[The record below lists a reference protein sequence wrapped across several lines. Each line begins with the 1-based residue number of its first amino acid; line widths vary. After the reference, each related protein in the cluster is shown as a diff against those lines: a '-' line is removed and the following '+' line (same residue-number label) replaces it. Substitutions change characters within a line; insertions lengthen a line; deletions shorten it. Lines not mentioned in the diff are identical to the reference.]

1 MNNDTTTAG
10 LTFDIQL
17 SDRRKTPQEREAL
30 LEDPGFGQV
39 FTDHMVT
46 IRYTEGRGWHDAKLE
61 PYGPLSLDPA
71 TSALHYAQEI
81 FEGLKAYRHPDG
93 SLASFRPEANA
104 ARLNRSAARMAM
116 PALPEELFL
125 ESIDLLLEHDGAWV
139 PDKEYFSL
147 YLRPFMIS
155 TDVGLGV
162 NHPSRSYLYLL
173 IASPV
178 GSYFSGGVK
187 PVTVWLSKDYTRAA
201 PGGTG
206 AAKFAGN
213 YAASFLAQ
221 SQAVEKGCDQVVWLD
236 SREHRWVE
244 EMGGM
249 NLWFVFG
256 SGENA
261 RLRTPPLTGTLLPGI
276 TRESLLTL
284 APDLGIPAEEA
295 PISTD
300 EWREAAES
308 GELTEVFACGTAAVI
323 TPVGFVKSDEGAF
336 TVGDGT
342 PGPVT
347 MRLREELVGLQT
359 GLRADKHGWITKF
372 SGRDA

>member
-1 MNNDTTTAG
+1 MNNDTTTSG

-30 LEDPGFGQV
+30 LESPGFGKV
-39 FTDHMVT
+39 FTDHMVS
-46 IRYTEGRGWHDAKLE
+46 IHYTEGKGWHDAKLE

-71 TSALHYAQEI
+71 TAALHYAQEI

-93 SLASFRPEANA
+93 SLASFRPESNA
-104 ARLNRSAARMAM
+104 ARFNRSAARMAM
-116 PALPEELFL
+116 PELPEELFL
-125 ESIDLLLEHDGAWV
+125 KSIELLLEHDGDWV
-139 PDKEYFSL
+139 PTKEDFSL
-147 YLRPFMIS
+147 YLRPFMVA

-162 NHPSRSYLYLL
+162 NHPSRSYVYLL

-178 GSYFSGGVK
+178 GSYFSGGVQ
-187 PVTVWLSKDYTRAA
+187 PVTVWLSRDYTRAA

-221 SQAVEKGCDQVVWLD
+221 AQAVEQGCDQVVWLD
-236 SREHRWVE
+236 AREHRWVE

-323 TPVGFVKSDEGAF
+323 TPVG
-336 TVGDGT
+336 
-342 PGPVT
+342 
-347 MRLREELVGLQT
+347 R
-359 GLRADKHGWITKF
+359 
-372 SGRDA
+372 

>member
-1 MNNDTTTAG
+1 MNNNTTTSG

-17 SDRRKTPQEREAL
+17 SDQRKTPRERDAL
-30 LEDPGFGQV
+30 LVNPGFGQV
-39 FTDHMVT
+39 FTDHMVS
-46 IRYTEGRGWHDAKLE
+46 IRYTEGKGWHDAKLE

-71 TSALHYAQEI
+71 TAALHYAQSI

-93 SLASFRPEANA
+93 TLASFRPESNA
-104 ARLNRSAARMAM
+104 ARFNRSAARMAM
-116 PALPEELFL
+116 PELPEDLFIR
-125 ESIDLLLEHDGAWV
+125 SIELLLEHDGDWV
-139 PDKEYFSL
+139 PTKEDFSL
-147 YLRPFMIS
+147 YLRPFMFA

-162 NHPSRSYLYLL
+162 NNPSRSYLFLL
-173 IASPV
+173 FASPV
-178 GSYFSGGVK
+178 GSYFSGGVR

-221 SQAVEKGCDQVVWLD
+221 AQAVEKGCDQVVWLD
-236 SREHRWVE
+236 AREHRMVE

-256 SGENA
+256 SGDSA

-295 PISTD
+295 PISIE

-323 TPVGFVKSDEGAF
+323 TPVGHVKSDDGEF
-336 TVGDGT
+336 RIGDGN
-342 PGPVT
+342 PGPVS
-347 MRLREELVGLQT
+347 MRLREELVGIQT
-359 GLRADKHGWITKF
+359 GRRNDKHGWITRF
-372 SGRDA
+372 

>member
-1 MNNDTTTAG
+1 MNNDTTTSG

-17 SDRRKTPQEREAL
+17 SDRRKTPREREEL
-30 LEDPGFGQV
+30 LENPGFGQV

-46 IRYTEGRGWHDAKLE
+46 IRYTEGEGWHDAKLE

-71 TSALHYAQEI
+71 TAALHYAQEI

-93 SLASFRPEANA
+93 SLASFRPDANA
-104 ARLNRSAARMAM
+104 ARFNRSAARMAM
-116 PALPEELFL
+116 PELPEDLFL
-125 ESIDLLLEHDGAWV
+125 RSIELLLEHDGDWV
-139 PDKEYFSL
+139 PSKPDFSL
-147 YLRPFMIS
+147 YLRPFMIA

-162 NHPSRSYLYLL
+162 NNPSRSYVYLL

-178 GSYFSGGVK
+178 GSYFSGGIK

-221 SQAVEKGCDQVVWLD
+221 AQAVEKGCDQVVWLD
-236 SREHRWVE
+236 AREHRWVE

-276 TRESLLTL
+276 TRESLLRM
-284 APDLGIPAEEA
+284 APDLGHEAEEA
-295 PISTD
+295 PLSIE

-308 GELTEVFACGTAAVI
+308 GEITEVFACGTAAVI
-323 TPVGFVKSDEGAF
+323 TPVGFVRSDDGEF
-336 TVGDGT
+336 RIGDGT

-347 MRLREELVGLQT
+347 MRLREELVGIQT
-359 GLRADKHGWITKF
+359 GQRADKYGWVARF
-372 SGRDA
+372 

>member
-1 MNNDTTTAG
+1 MNNDTTTSG

-17 SDRRKTPQEREAL
+17 SDRRKTPREREEL
-30 LEDPGFGQV
+30 LENPGFGQV

-46 IRYTEGRGWHDAKLE
+46 IRYTGGKGWHDAKLE

-71 TSALHYAQEI
+71 TASLHYAQEI

-93 SLASFRPEANA
+93 SLASFRPDANA
-104 ARLNRSAARMAM
+104 ARFNRSAARMAM
-116 PALPEELFL
+116 PELPEDLFL
-125 ESIDLLLEHDGAWV
+125 RSIELLLDHDGDWV
-139 PDKEYFSL
+139 PSKPDFSL
-147 YLRPFMIS
+147 YLRPFMIA

-162 NHPSRSYLYLL
+162 NNPSRSYLYLL

-178 GSYFSGGVK
+178 GSYFSGGIK
-187 PVTVWLSKDYTRAA
+187 PVTVWLSKDFTRAA

-221 SQAVEKGCDQVVWLD
+221 AQAVEKGCDQVVWLD
-236 SREHRWVE
+236 AREHRWVE

-276 TRESLLTL
+276 TRESLLRM
-284 APDLGIPAEEA
+284 APDLGYEAEEA
-295 PISTD
+295 PLSVE
-300 EWREAAES
+300 EWRAAAES
-308 GELTEVFACGTAAVI
+308 GEITEVFACGTAAVI
-323 TPVGFVKSDEGAF
+323 TPVGLVRSDDGDF
-336 TVGDGT
+336 RIGDGT

-347 MRLREELVGLQT
+347 MRLREELVGVQT
-359 GLRADKHGWITKF
+359 GQRADKYGWVARF
-372 SGRDA
+372 

>member
-1 MNNDTTTAG
+1 MNNDTTTSG

-30 LEDPGFGQV
+30 LESPGFGKV
-39 FTDHMVT
+39 FTDHMVS
-46 IRYTEGRGWHDAKLE
+46 IHYTEGKGWHDAKLE

-71 TSALHYAQEI
+71 TAALHYAQEI

-93 SLASFRPEANA
+93 SLASFRPESNA
-104 ARLNRSAARMAM
+104 ARFNRSAARMAM
-116 PALPEELFL
+116 PELPEELFL
-125 ESIDLLLEHDGAWV
+125 KSIELLLEHDGDWV
-139 PDKEYFSL
+139 PTKEDFSL
-147 YLRPFMIS
+147 YLRPFMVA

-162 NHPSRSYLYLL
+162 NHPSRSYVYLL

-178 GSYFSGGVK
+178 GSYFSGGVQ
-187 PVTVWLSKDYTRAA
+187 PVTVWLSRDYTRAA

-221 SQAVEKGCDQVVWLD
+221 AQAVEQGCDQVVWLD
-236 SREHRWVE
+236 AREHRWVE

-300 EWREAAES
+300 EWREAVES

-323 TPVGFVKSDEGAF
+323 TPVGRVKGDDGEF

-347 MRLREELVGLQT
+347 MRLREELVGIQT
-359 GLRADKHGWITKF
+359 GLRADKHDWITRF
-372 SGRDA
+372 

>member
-1 MNNDTTTAG
+1 MTNDNTTTSG
-10 LTFDIQL
+10 LAFDIQL
-17 SDRRKTPQEREAL
+17 SDRRRTPQEREAL
-30 LEDPGFGQV
+30 LESPGFGQV
-39 FTDHMVT
+39 FTDHMVS
-46 IRYTEGRGWHDAKLE
+46 IRYTEGKGWHDARLE

-71 TSALHYAQEI
+71 TAALHYAQEI

-104 ARLNRSAARMAM
+104 ARFNRSAARMAM
-116 PALPEELFL
+116 PELPEELFL
-125 ESIDLLLEHDGAWV
+125 ESIKLLLEHDGDWV
-139 PDKEYFSL
+139 PGKPDFSL
-147 YLRPFMIS
+147 YLRPFMIA

-162 NHPSRSYLYLL
+162 NHPSRSYLFLL

-178 GSYFSGGVK
+178 GSYFSGGIK

-221 SQAVEKGCDQVVWLD
+221 AQAVEKGCDQVVWLD
-236 SREHRWVE
+236 AREHRWVE

-261 RLRTPPLTGTLLPGI
+261 RLRTPALTGTLLPGI
-276 TRESLLTL
+276 TRDSLLTL
-284 APDLGIPAEEA
+284 APDLGIPAEEK

-308 GELTEVFACGTAAVI
+308 GELTEVFACGTAAVV
-323 TPVGFVKSDEGAF
+323 TPVGFVKSDEGGF

-359 GLRADKHGWITKF
+359 GLRPDKYGWITRF
-372 SGRDA
+372 

>member
-1 MNNDTTTAG
+1 MTNDNTTTSG
-10 LTFDIQL
+10 LAFDIQL

-30 LEDPGFGQV
+30 LESPGFGQV
-39 FTDHMVT
+39 FTDHMVS
-46 IRYTEGRGWHDAKLE
+46 IRYTEGKGWHDAKLE

-104 ARLNRSAARMAM
+104 ARFNRSAARMAM
-116 PALPEELFL
+116 PELPEDLFL
-125 ESIDLLLEHDGAWV
+125 KSIELLLEHDGEWV
-139 PDKEYFSL
+139 PTKPDFSL

-162 NHPSRSYLYLL
+162 NHPSRSYVYLL

-178 GSYFSGGVK
+178 GSYFSGGIK
-187 PVTVWLSKDYTRAA
+187 PVTVWLSTDYTRAA

-221 SQAVEKGCDQVVWLD
+221 AQAVEKGCDQVVWLD
-236 SREHRWVE
+236 AREHRWVE

-284 APDLGIPAEEA
+284 APDLGIPAEEK
-295 PISTD
+295 PISTE
-300 EWREAAES
+300 EWRKAAES

-323 TPVGFVKSDEGAF
+323 TPVGFVKSEEGEF

-347 MRLREELVGLQT
+347 MRLREELVGIQT
-359 GLRADKHGWITKF
+359 GQRPDGHGWVTRF
-372 SGRDA
+372 

>member
-1 MNNDTTTAG
+1 MDTNTTTSG

-17 SDRRKTPQEREAL
+17 SDRRRTPAEREAL
-30 LEDPGFGQV
+30 LENPGFGQV

-46 IRYTEGRGWHDAKLE
+46 IRYTEGKGWHDARLE

-71 TSALHYAQEI
+71 TASLHYAQEI

-93 SLASFRPEANA
+93 SLATFRPEANA
-104 ARLNRSAARMAM
+104 ARFNRSAARMAM
-116 PALPEELFL
+116 PDLPEDLFL
-125 ESIDLLLEHDGAWV
+125 ASIGLLLEHDGAWV
-139 PDKEYFSL
+139 PDKTDFSL
-147 YLRPFMIS
+147 YLRPFMIA

-162 NHPSRSYLYLL
+162 NNPSRSYLYLL

-221 SQAVEKGCDQVVWLD
+221 AQAVQQGCDQVVWLD
-236 SREHRWVE
+236 AREHRWVE

-256 SGENA
+256 SGKDA
-261 RLRTPPLTGTLLPGI
+261 RLRTPALTGTLLPGI
-276 TRESLLTL
+276 TRESLLSL
-284 APDLGIPAEEA
+284 APDLGLEAEER
-295 PISTD
+295 PLSVE

-308 GELTEVFACGTAAVI
+308 GEMTEVFACGTAAVI
-323 TPVGFVKSDEGAF
+323 TPVGRVKSDEGEF
-336 TVGDGT
+336 RIGDGT

-359 GLRADKHGWITKF
+359 GHRADKYGWITRF
-372 SGRDA
+372 